1 MNNNEYLPVN
11 INAQSLAFPL
21 YMPQFMNS
29 QQIFFPFMY
38 YQFPYFQ
45 SLPAQQ
51 TLPQPP
57 QSNEKAQ
64 AQSCSQFVT
73 VSGTRIKLNLK
84 LIKELPQATPTTI
97 HDENES
103 ELNNKQIDKH
113 FKIIKQSKHIK
124 RHISTRNVQVNTD
137 QNNQPYKF
145 FFRKNDGFIHIGNG
159 HQTEMVQRKFNFNMM
174 RMKLQQFQVWDHE
187 NMSLYDEIKQLMNL
201 TDDKTLQI
209 LQSYKNIKL
218 LHKKLMSRDPIAY
231 EEVQNLLIKKYN
243 Q

>member
-1 MNNNEYLPVN
+1 MNNNDLVPVN
-11 INAQSLAFPL
+11 FNAQQLAFPL
-21 YMPQFMNS
+21 YIPQLMNS

-45 SLPAQQ
+45 HLQAQQ
-51 TLPQPP
+51 TVTKPI
-57 QSNEKAQ
+57 QSNEQ
-64 AQSCSQFVT
+64 EQINSCSQFVS

-84 LIKELPQATPTTI
+84 LIKELPQSTPTTI

-103 ELNNKQIDKH
+103 ELNSKQIDKH
-113 FKIIKQSKHIK
+113 FKIIKQSKHVK
-124 RHISTRNVQVNTD
+124 RHISTRNVHVNTD
-137 QNNQPYKF
+137 QINQPYKF
-145 FFRKNDGFIHIGNG
+145 YFRKNDGFIHIGNG
-159 HQTEMVQRKFNFNMM
+159 HQTDLVKNKFNFNMM
-174 RMKLQQFQVWDHE
+174 RMKLKQFQVWDQK
-187 NMSLYDEIKQLMNL
+187 NISLYDEIKQLLNL

-218 LHKKLMSRDPIAY
+218 LHKKLMSGDPIAY

>member
-1 MNNNEYLPVN
+1 MNNNEYLPIN

-21 YMPQFMNS
+21 YIPQFMNS

-38 YQFPYFQ
+38 YQFPFVQ
-45 SLPAQQ
+45 NLQPQQ
-51 TLPQPP
+51 TVPQPP
-57 QSNEKAQ
+57 QSNEQEQKK
-64 AQSCSQFVT
+64 SCSQFVS

-97 HDENES
+97 PDENES
-103 ELNNKQIDKH
+103 ELNNQQIDKH
-113 FKIIKQSKHIK
+113 FKIIKQSKNIK
-124 RHISTRNVQVNTD
+124 RHISTRNVHINTD
-137 QNNQPYKF
+137 QTNQPYKF
-145 FFRKNDGFIHIGNG
+145 FFRKNDGFIHIGQG
-159 HQTEMVQRKFNFNMM
+159 HQTQIMKSKFNFNMM
-174 RMKLQQFQVWDHE
+174 RMKLQQFKVWNHA
-187 NMSLYDEIKQLMNL
+187 NMPLYDEIKQILNL

-218 LHKKLMSRDPIAY
+218 LHRKLMSGDPIAY